1 MIRFFARLLEEER
14 RAVRVALRVVKGVW
28 DDGFIHAGNLAYLSM
43 LALFPFFIVLGTFAG
58 MLGRSDAGLEAVE
71 GFLRTLPPSVAGIV
85 GPPIEAAMQG
95 STGILTF
102 SILVGLWTAG
112 SYIETI
118 RDILRR
124 AYHTGYAA
132 PVWQRRL
139 GSFAVILGSVF
150 LMLAAF
156 AAQVIVVTAEEFI
169 ARFVPWIDT
178 IEEIIDIGRLGPLV
192 VLFLALYLLFHSLT
206 PARFRKRGPKWP
218 GAAVTAGVWVGAT
231 LILPRLLADV
241 STYDRFYGPL
251 AGVMITLLFFFIAG
265 MGFVIG
271 AELNA
276 ALAMEPENGQKDAES
291 GGQPKG

>member
-1 MIRFFARLLEEER
+1 MMRLIALLLEEER

-43 LALFPFFIVLGTFAG
+43 LALFPFFIVLGTIAG
-58 MLGRSDAGLEAVE
+58 FLGRSDAGIEAVG
-71 GFLRTLPPSVAGIV
+71 GFLQTLPPSVAGIV
-85 GPPIEAAMQG
+85 GPPIAAAMEG

-102 SILVGLWTAG
+102 SIVVGMWTAG
-112 SYIETI
+112 SYVETI

-124 AYHTGYAA
+124 AYHTEYAA
-132 PVWQRRL
+132 PIWQRRL
-139 GSFAVILGSVF
+139 GSLAVILGSVL

-156 AAQVIVVTAEEFI
+156 AAQVMLVAAEEVVV
-169 ARFVPWIDT
+169 RFLPWIDVVEQ
-178 IEEIIDIGRLGPLV
+178 IVDIGRLGPLV
-192 VLFLALYLLFHSLT
+192 VLFIALYLLFHSLS
-206 PARFRKRGPKWP
+206 PAAFRRRGPKWP

-231 LILPRLLADV
+231 VILPRLLADV